1 MTFADFQMTAELR
14 AAPEAVRRQE
24 RSLSIVLTALV
35 ARLRSK
41 PPQVVVTCARGSS
54 AHAATFGK
62 HLIERYLG
70 IVVAAAA
77 PSIATIYHQRL
88 NLDGQFFL
96 AISQSGRSGD
106 LIEQA
111 VAARDSGAVIACITN
126 DAGSELAQSCEFVLP
141 MEAGP
146 ELSIPAT
153 KTFVASLSVL
163 ARLTALWAEHE
174 ALASALRRL
183 PDRLAA
189 ASELDWSNLIG
200 VLTGAESLVT
210 IGRGPTLAI
219 AREAALKL
227 KETSGLHAEAFS
239 AAEFQHGPI
248 ALVSPSYPIVIFT
261 PTDAAAAG
269 TNQLALDLK
278 AKGAALFATGSNVS
292 ALDQLDTLAPDQP
305 ETDAICQIQSFY
317 GMVVRLAAAR
327 GVNVDEPPHLQKITR
342 TR

>member
-24 RSLSIVLTALV
+24 RSLSSVLTALV

-70 IVVAAAA
+70 VVVAAAA
-77 PSIATIYHQRL
+77 PSITTIYHRRL
-88 NLDGQFFL
+88 SLDGQFFL

-111 VAARDSGAVIACITN
+111 VAARESGAVTACITN

-146 ELSIPAT
+146 EFSIPAT

-174 ALASALRRL
+174 PLASALRRL

-189 ASELDWSNLIG
+189 SSELDWSNLIG
-200 VLTGAESLVT
+200 SLTGAESLIT

-248 ALVSPSYPIVIFT
+248 ALISPSYPIVIFT

-269 TNQLALDLK
+269 TNQLAHDVK
-278 AKGAALFATGSNVS
+278 AKGAALFATGSKVS
-292 ALDQLDTLAPDQP
+292 ALDQLETLAPDQP

>member
-1 MTFADFQMTAELR
+1 
-14 AAPEAVRRQE
+14 
-24 RSLSIVLTALV
+24 
-35 ARLRSK
+35 
-41 PPQVVVTCARGSS
+41 
-54 AHAATFGK
+54 
-62 HLIERYLG
+62 
-70 IVVAAAA
+70 
-77 PSIATIYHQRL
+77 
-88 NLDGQFFL
+88 
-96 AISQSGRSGD
+96 
-106 LIEQA
+106 
-111 VAARDSGAVIACITN
+111 
-126 DAGSELAQSCEFVLP
+126 

-153 KTFVASLSVL
+153 KTFIASLSVL
-163 ARLTALWAEHE
+163 ARLTALWAEQE

-189 ASELDWSNLIG
+189 SIELDWSNLIG

-248 ALVSPSYPIVIFT
+248 ALVSPNYPIVIFT

-269 TNQLALDLK
+269 TNQLAHNLR
-278 AKGAALFATGSNVS
+278 AKGTALFATGSNVAS
-292 ALDQLDTLAPDQP
+292 PGQLETLAPDQP

-327 GVNVDEPPHLQKITR
+327 GVNVDEPRHLQKITR